1 MNISGGIPPAERLA
15 ANLAEVRERIA
26 EAAIAS
32 GRRAEAV
39 RLIAVTK
46 YVGPEL
52 AAALVAAGCHDLGE
66 ARPQDLW
73 TKAAALPGSPIRW
86 HLIGHLQ
93 RNKIRRTLP
102 LVELI
107 HSVDSLRLLAAID
120 EEHAAGSQPTRILLE
135 VNISGEAAKHGLK
148 PEELPDALEAAS
160 RLEHVHVEGLMGMAG
175 LEGGL
180 AAAERDF
187 SLLRSLRDRSA
198 GNCPSN
204 VRLDEL
210 SMGMSGDYEIA
221 IRHGATMVRVGSALF
236 EGLA

>member
-1 MNISGGIPPAERLA
+1 MNPDRLA
-15 ANLAEVRERIA
+15 ANLADVRRRIA
-26 EAAIAS
+26 AAASAS
-32 GRRAEAV
+32 GRRAEDV
-39 RLIAVTK
+39 RLIAVSK

-52 AAALVAAGCHDLGE
+52 TAALVAAGCHDLGE

-73 TKAAALPGSPIRW
+73 TKAAALAGQPVHW

-102 LVELI
+102 LVEWI
-107 HSVDSLRLLAAID
+107 HSVDSLRLLAALD
-120 EEHAAGSQPTRILLE
+120 EEAAQLGRPIRILLE
-135 VNISGEAAKHGLK
+135 INVSGEPAKHGFA
-148 PEELPDALEAAS
+148 PAELPTALETAAQ
-160 RLEHVHVEGLMGMAG
+160 RKHVQVAGLMGMAA

-187 SLLRSLRDRSA
+187 ALLRALRDRA
-198 GNCPSN
+198 LGDCPPN

-210 SMGMSGDYEIA
+210 SMGMSHDYEIA

-236 EGLA
+236 EGLMEDG